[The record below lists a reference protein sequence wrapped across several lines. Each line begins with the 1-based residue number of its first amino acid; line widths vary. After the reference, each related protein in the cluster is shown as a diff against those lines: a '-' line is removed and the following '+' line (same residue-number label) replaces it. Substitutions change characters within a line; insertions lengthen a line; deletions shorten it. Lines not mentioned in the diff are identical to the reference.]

1 MKKNTWIRRAAL
13 TLSCFGSFFGVARSE
28 SLEVGQPAPVFGL
41 IAHDGT
47 RLDLTDRKGL
57 GWTVL
62 YFYPKADTPGCT
74 KQACAFRDRIQMIRD
89 KNAEVY
95 GISTDSVAD
104 LAKFHKK
111 YRLNFPL
118 LADPDASVTERY
130 GVKMPLLRLSKRWT
144 FIIDQDLIVRAIDK
158 DVDPARDADLVAQK
172 IQELSIEGHASP

>member
-1 MKKNTWIRRAAL
+1 MKKSNWIRKAAL

-28 SLEVGQPAPVFGL
+28 TLEVGQPAPVFGL
-41 IAHDGT
+41 SAQDGSHV
-47 RLDLTDRKGL
+47 DLMDRKGR

-74 KQACAFRDRIQMIRD
+74 KQACAFRDRIQVIRD
-89 KNAEVY
+89 QNAEVY
-95 GISTDSVAD
+95 GISTDSVPE

-118 LADPDASVTERY
+118 LSDSDAKVTELY

-144 FIIDQDLIVRAIDK
+144 FIVDQDLVVRAIDK

-172 IQELSIEGHASP
+172 IQKLLSETHASP